1 MLISTTPPLRAPAV
15 SAMRRAAA
23 CLASLSLAAS
33 SALGAAPQNLNT
45 LKFTEVVDKVLII
58 DAVTQRSRP
67 ASVNQTF
74 KVPDQISTG
83 ANSRAELVAPDGTVT
98 RVGANT
104 VFSFAADKRQVNLQK
119 GSILF
124 HSPEGKGGGV
134 IASDGAQAAVMG
146 TTLIVTAT
154 ANKGFKLLVLEGKA
168 KATLPSGNSIA
179 VTAGQLTVVAPGKS
193 DFGPVLNFRL
203 KEQVAGSALMKG
215 FRTAIAS
222 ERKVLDSVERQER
235 MIASGRAESTN
246 MRVRGD
252 QLMEENGPPPLKK
265 NELPRPTEAAK
276 GIISLPSDS
285 DVNFALSQDV
295 FVIGHHG
302 TEPGTSLLGSGR
314 TPLSLVNLLSR
325 LSLSSWL
332 SVPSTLSSV
341 FGETSFIK
349 LKSDYG
355 DKNTRILLAKTLTL
369 EGKDALPPPVLLPG
383 EEAPQPLEHFP
394 QGGNVAEFVFP
405 DLLIDVKIIAT
416 SGAISINDNR
426 TQSELLEIR
435 GVPSPSQLTN
445 LTTELALAQGP
456 IATEKLLWIL
466 GKPINVATT
475 FLVAK
480 AESFLL
486 GIADATVSSAVTLTD
501 SILFNRSGSVDVR
514 GSSITGNNLSAY
526 ARGDVSFK
534 SLGDISMTNTWA
546 RTLSAAPV
554 GSSLSMVAGGVIDI
568 AGGQTLNTNLNATS
582 ISLDA
587 RTINLTNVDFSAGS
601 AVTLKSSNGQLAPNP
616 NTGQASVPLRVNF
629 INGVKYGGVLIP
641 STTTTAN
648 LQTNGLPVGTTRNIT
663 IIANGR

>member
-1 MLISTTPPLRAPAV
+1 
-15 SAMRRAAA
+15 MRRAAVG
-23 CLASLSLAAS
+23 LASLSLAAS

-45 LKFTEVVDKVLII
+45 LKFTEVVDKVVII

-154 ANKGFKLLVLEGKA
+154 ANRGFKLLVLEGKA
-168 KATLPSGNSIA
+168 KATLPGGNSMA

-252 QLMEENGPPPLKK
+252 QLMEENGPTFRKNDLK
-265 NELPRPTEAAK
+265 RPTEEAK

-295 FVIGHHG
+295 SVIGQHG
-302 TEPGTSLLGSGR
+302 KEPGTSLLGSGK
-314 TPLSLVNLLSR
+314 TPLSLVSLLSR
-325 LSLSSWL
+325 LSLSSGL
-332 SVPSTLSSV
+332 SVPSTLASV
-341 FGETSFIK
+341 FGEASFSQ

-355 DKNTRILLAKTLTL
+355 DKTTRILLAKTLTL
-369 EGKDALPPPVLLPG
+369 EGKDPLPPPVLLPG
-383 EEAPQPLEHFP
+383 EVAPQPLEQPLEHFP

-405 DLLIDVKIIAT
+405 DLLIDVKLIAA

-426 TQSELLEIR
+426 TQNALLEIR
-435 GVPSPSQLTN
+435 GGPSPSPSQLTN
-445 LTTELALAQGP
+445 LTTELALPIGP
-456 IATEKLLWIL
+456 DSKATEKLLWIL

-480 AESFLL
+480 AESFVL
-486 GIADATVSSAVTLTD
+486 GIADATVNSAVTLTD

-514 GSSITGNNLSAY
+514 GSSITGNNLSVY

-546 RTLSAAPV
+546 RILSAAPV
-554 GSSLSMVAGGVIDI
+554 GSSLSMVAGGVISLV
-568 AGGQTLNTNLNATS
+568 GGQTLNTNLNATS

>member
-1 MLISTTPPLRAPAV
+1 MLISPPLPLRMSAV
-15 SAMRRAAA
+15 LRAAA
-23 CLASLSLAAS
+23 CLASLLLAAS

-45 LKFTEVVDKVLII
+45 LKFTEVVDKVVII

-168 KATLPSGNSIA
+168 KATLPGGNSMA

-222 ERKVLDSVERQER
+222 ERKVMDSVERQER

-246 MRVRGD
+246 LRVRGD
-252 QLMEENGPPPLKK
+252 QLMEDNGPPPVRR
-265 NELPRPTEAAK
+265 NELRPTEAAK
-276 GIISLPSDS
+276 GIISLPSDG

-295 FVIGHHG
+295 SVIGQRG
-302 TEPGTSLLGSGR
+302 KEPGTSLLGSGR
-314 TPLSLVNLLSR
+314 TPLSLVSLLSR
-325 LSLSSWL
+325 LSLSSGL

-349 LKSDYG
+349 FKSDYG
-355 DKNTRILLAKTLTL
+355 DKTTRILLAKTLTL
-369 EGKDALPPPVLLPG
+369 EGKDPLPPTVLLPG
-383 EEAPQPLEHFP
+383 EEAPAPFEHFP

-405 DLLIDVKIIAT
+405 DLLIDVKIIAA
-416 SGAISINDNR
+416 SGAISINDMR
-426 TQSELLEIR
+426 TQNELLEIR
-435 GVPSPSQLTN
+435 GGLSLSPSQLTN
-445 LTTELALAQGP
+445 FTTELAMPIGP
-456 IATEKLLWIL
+456 ESKATEKLLWIL

-480 AESFLL
+480 AESFVL
-486 GIADATVSSAVTLTD
+486 GIADATVNSAVTLTD

-514 GSSITGNNLSAY
+514 GSTITGSNLSVY

-534 SLGDISMTNTWA
+534 SLGDISMTSVWG

-554 GSSLSMVAGGVIDI
+554 GSSLSMVAGEVISLV
-568 AGGQTLNTNLNATS
+568 GGQTLNTNLNATS

-601 AVTLKSSNGQLAPNP
+601 VVTLKSSNGQLAPNP
-616 NTGQASVPLRVNF
+616 NTGQASVPLHVNF
-629 INGVKYGGVLIP
+629 INGVKYGGVPIP
-641 STTTTAN
+641 SNTTNAN

>member
-1 MLISTTPPLRAPAV
+1 MLIPPPLPLRAPAV
-15 SAMRRAAA
+15 STMRRAAA

-45 LKFTEVVDKVLII
+45 LKFTEVVDKVVII

-215 FRTAIAS
+215 FRTPIAS

-252 QLMEENGPPPLKK
+252 QLMEENGPPPVNK

-285 DVNFALSQDV
+285 DVNLALSLGVYVGQR
-295 FVIGHHG
+295 GK
-302 TEPGTSLLGSGR
+302 EPGTSLLGSGR
-314 TPLSLVNLLSR
+314 TPLSLVGLLSR
-325 LSLSSWL
+325 LTLSSGL

-355 DKNTRILLAKTLTL
+355 DKTTRILLAKTLTL
-369 EGKDALPPPVLLPG
+369 EGQDPLPPPVLLPG

-466 GKPINVATT
+466 GKPIFVTTT

-480 AESFLL
+480 AESFVL

-534 SLGDISMTNTWA
+534 SLGDISITNTWA

-601 AVTLKSSNGQLAPNP
+601 VVTLKSSNGQLAPNP